1 MEKNSI
7 SAEDRLFAALAYPY
21 WYVAF
26 PVYLLSNRYQ
36 NRPFLRYHLFHALFL
51 GLAILWGGVLLWTTA
66 AVVGKFGAFG
76 ILLYPFLKLAEW
88 VAFLTTVYATLMAFA
103 GQRVTLPLI
112 TDLARPYLVEKG
124 SQSSSDVR

>member
-7 SAEDRLFAALAYPY
+7 SPEDRLFAALAYPY

-36 NRPFLRYHLFHALFL
+36 ERPFLRYHLFHALFL
-51 GLAILWGGVLLWTTA
+51 GLAILWGGVLMWTTA
-66 AVVGKFGAFG
+66 AVLGKFGAFG

-88 VAFLTTVYATLMAFA
+88 VAFLTTLYAAGNAFA
-103 GQRVTLPLI
+103 GRRASIPYI
-112 TDLARPYLVEKG
+112 TDMVRPYLVEKG
-124 SQSSSDVR
+124 SKDSSDVG